1 MNARSTS
8 ACGADGASAPP
19 PAGTML
25 TKTAS
30 PAGRSGSGAPKR
42 PIGRIA
48 GEQAWPQPLRG
59 PGLRS
64 RRHVDRTRL
73 RSGARRR
80 PPAAGSTTRPSRSYL
95 AELYDQGRQAALFQ
109 SMDPAGRRLTGR
121 ALERRVVLAMIKR
134 SPAARGAP
142 ALDVLPHVPGDG
154 DHGVPV
160 ERGNPRA
167 RPADRRARVAEDD
180 EARAY
185 RDLNGAAAA
194 DAFHGGGPDTAVR
207 RRAPGQLA
215 VVDHGTTVP
224 CECVSKTG

>member
-1 MNARSTS
+1 
-8 ACGADGASAPP
+8 
-19 PAGTML
+19 ML
-25 TKTAS
+25 TKTAA

-48 GEQAWPQPLRG
+48 GEQARPQPLRG

-95 AELYDQGRQAALFQ
+95 AELHDQGRQAALFQ
-109 SMDPAGRRLTGR
+109 SMDPAGHRLTGR

-134 SPAARGAP
+134 RAAARGAP

-180 EARAY
+180 EALRPDGGHGDGRRDRAY

-194 DAFHGGGPDTAVR
+194 DAFHGGGPDTAGRPRPVGR
-207 RRAPGQLA
+207 MGPSVNCRHALGGASGAGASLR
-215 VVDHGTTVP
+215 
-224 CECVSKTG
+224 